1 MGEREESKRA
11 HESKVLM
18 DVIDYCKKAGGNRKK
33 AAKKIEGK
41 IVPRDK
47 PDLPVVRENGSLV
60 GIEHFRVD
68 HHVRGGKSAKSK
80 SAELSRNLEKQRKQL
95 APRVAEG
102 ADLDEAAGVLA
113 DGLTRQRDNVNN
125 ACCADLCRSL
135 GRALFD
141 PEFGHE
147 PKLSTY
153 EANIRDDYGS
163 ESDIELGYLIELH
176 SDFGKL
182 YLHQGERVHQLKEGE
197 CPLFEGVYDLLAQA
211 SKKVDWILIGFYPT
225 LVDNLIDAV
234 IVDCRNGM
242 FPVNLRRQGFERVRY
257 LGLGKDEP
265 LGKNRKLSG
274 VELRRNG
281 DVFVLRCGEEVSLE
295 SCLRGRANDA
305 ESVASALNLSRQ
317 GEAFTLTESAQRLY
331 SVVLPL
337 SRGIKREILASDVVG
352 LALRA
357 TRQQP

>member
-33 AAKKIEGK
+33 AAKKSEGK
-41 IVPRDK
+41 IVARDR
-47 PDLPVVRENGSLV
+47 PDLAIVRENGSLV

-68 HHVRGGKSAKSK
+68 HHVKGGKKAKSK
-80 SAELSRNLEKQRKQL
+80 SAELSRNLEGQRKRL

-102 ADLDEAAGVLA
+102 AGLDEAAGAFA
-113 DGLTRQRDNVNN
+113 DGLTRQRDNVSN

-135 GRALFD
+135 ERALFD
-141 PEFGHE
+141 PQFGHE

-153 EANIRDDYGS
+153 EANIRDGYGS

-265 LGKNRKLSG
+265 LGKNRKPAKAE
-274 VELRRNG
+274 VRRNG
-281 DVFVLRCGEEVSLE
+281 DGFEVRLGEQISPE
-295 SCLRGRANDA
+295 SYFRRRASDE
-305 ESVASALNLSRQ
+305 ESVASALNLKRH
-317 GEAFTLTESAQRLY
+317 GEAFTLTESGQRLY
-331 SVVLPL
+331 STVLPL
-337 SRGIKREILASDVVG
+337 SRGIKREIFASDVTG